1 MPSLN
6 KSGQGLGRGRA
17 YAVGPGESPWGR
29 SVLYHAVVFQRPS
42 LQLTEDQSEP
52 ARGWGHLSRSSPA
65 PPLQLGPLLPVPQP
79 LGPAPALLSPQVWL
93 PY

>member
-1 MPSLN
+1 M
-6 KSGQGLGRGRA
+6 GTTEA
-17 YAVGPGESPWGR
+17 GERW
-29 SVLYHAVVFQRPS
+29 QERPS

-65 PPLQLGPLLPVPQP
+65 PPLQLGPLLPVSQS